1 MALDK
6 KILMSVCSGLGG
18 LQVCAVVD
26 RLVSVIVVVV
36 GGVRY
41 NTQKEVAYCSL
52 STIVHH
58 EL

>member
-1 MALDK
+1 MC
-6 KILMSVCSGLGG
+6 VCSGQGG

-26 RLVSVIVVVV
+26 RLVSLIVVVV